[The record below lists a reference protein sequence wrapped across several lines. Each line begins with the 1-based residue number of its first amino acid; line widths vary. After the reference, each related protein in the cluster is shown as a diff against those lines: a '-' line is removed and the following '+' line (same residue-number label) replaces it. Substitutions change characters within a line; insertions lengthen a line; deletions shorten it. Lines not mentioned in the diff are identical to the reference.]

1 MTDKARFGLPLLLVS
16 VFVFSV
22 FCDEPV
28 TPTAT
33 SKSYDLEVPGKSP
46 IRIYEA
52 APLWGTTAH
61 PTTTEILDQQKSQYR
76 NFLDSTTLKTRTNLH
91 NPNNEDNT
99 DEEAVTE
106 FSALQLE
113 EFLKKYTEK
122 LVKPHESEKLETHA
136 EEPRRRFSGVY
147 SSDKRWD
154 LISSQKHN
162 HPYDDRKGWVSLEP
176 VPWSVSKI
184 SKWQSKYKPQESD
197 RPWYGNEPSN
207 FNPYKYK
214 PPRPNANYYSDS
226 SDDDD
231 FFKRK
236 PSFGTS
242 NFHAQKL
249 QVQTNLEEPTNY
261 FNQQRPPYFNEE
273 EDEDSG
279 GIITDGLPANF
290 PESGNELPYRRQG
303 SQDSHPTTHP
313 TNGDGEWVLLSTT
326 KGYKYPK
333 PKSRQRSLTVD
344 GDSIGVHRS
353 VRLTVLP
360 PLKNSKVNMTT
371 SHGGLL
377 QVEST
382 FQTVEEAQKQYFK
395 KQKLKN
401 RLRATTKRPH
411 RVLKPAQQPQQEPAE
426 EDEEDSQEPSPLAG
440 TTVTTR
446 NNAPDTSAV
455 LAAVGAGMIPATMA
469 MLLPMAMGG
478 RRKRN
483 VNVTNN
489 PSTVEITL
497 PRSL

>member
-1 MTDKARFGLPLLLVS
+1 MTGLPCFGLPLLVVS
-16 VFVFSV
+16 VFVFSAS
-22 FCDEPV
+22 CDEPV
-28 TPTAT
+28 TQSAT

-52 APLWGTTAH
+52 EPLWGTTAH
-61 PTTTEILDQQKSQYR
+61 PTITEKQDQQKSQYR
-76 NFLDSTTLKTRTNLH
+76 NFDSTTLKTRTNLN
-91 NPNNEDNT
+91 NPNNDQNS

-113 EFLKKYTEK
+113 EFLNKYSEK
-122 LVKPHESEKLETHA
+122 LVTKPHESEKFGTHP

-162 HPYDDRKGWVSLEP
+162 HPFDDRKGWVSLEP

-184 SKWQSKYKPQESD
+184 SKWQSKYKPQEND

-214 PPRPNANYYSDS
+214 PPRPTASYYSNDN
-226 SDDDD
+226 DDDD

-242 NFHAQKL
+242 SFHAQKL
-249 QVQTNLEEPTNY
+249 QVQTNLEEPGNY
-261 FNQQRPPYFNEE
+261 FNNQRPQYVNQEE
-273 EDEDSG
+273 EAEESG

-303 SQDSHPTTHP
+303 AAQDSHPTTHP

-401 RLRATTKRPH
+401 RPRTTTKRPH
-411 RVLKPAQQPQQEPAE
+411 RVLQPQQQPAE
-426 EDEEDSQEPSPLAG
+426 EDEDSQEPSPLAG